1 MKKNYDKYEH
11 QMFLRK
17 EILQALQNY
26 DGEESEDY
34 NGSLPT
40 EMYQKFY
47 KLTDRLEELIGE
59 DRTWRCLGDHPLDIL
74 HFLNGEDNNIR
85 DYKLISDV
93 SKLLEE
99 LKKDMIAYMYTYN
112 PNLIKDKNKQN

>member
-1 MKKNYDKYEH
+1 MEKLFNKE
-11 QMFLRK
+11 QMD
-17 EILQALQNY
+17 IATCNY
-26 DGEESEDY
+26 DGEESEHY

-59 DRTWRCLGDHPLDIL
+59 DRTWRWLGDHPLDIL
-74 HFLNGEDNNIR
+74 HFLNGENNNNR

-99 LKKDMIAYMYTYN
+99 LKKDMIDYMYKYN
-112 PNLIKDKNKQN
+112 PDLIKDKNKQN